1 MLDDGAS
8 VLVKK
13 KKEIAVAVNSRT
25 SIMTVLET
33 LVCDSRK
40 RNSLFL
46 HFFIND
52 FSRCAVWAAVR
63 LSCQL
68 SLEFIIPV
76 SCKK

>member
-8 VLVKK
+8 IFAKK
-13 KKEIAVAVNSRT
+13 KKETAVAVNSRT
-25 SIMTVLET
+25 SMMTVLET

-40 RNSLFL
+40 RSSLFL
-46 HFFIND
+46 NFFIDD
-52 FSRCAVWAAVR
+52 FSCCAVWAAVR